1 MGWGMGPKGNHRD
14 AGDAEVHREDRKDDL
29 HFSANLGV
37 SVVAFEG

>member
-1 MGWGMGPKGNHRD
+1 MGPKGNHRD

-29 HFSANLGV
+29 HFSANLGDPGV